1 MLLYTRSNLYKILG
15 FSAFAGVLLLVFLNY
30 RGFFKGSN
38 LSIDGIAEKLFTFA
52 GRNQIKNTQDAPKKA
67 SVFSTMLKPLIF
79 KPVSI
84 SIPEIGLKDVSV
96 VEVGVEAS
104 GRLEVPKSFDAVAW
118 YKNGPRAGED
128 GNAILAGHYDRIG
141 GGPAIFF
148 NLVKLSVGDEI
159 EVMDEVGRV
168 SKFRVYEVTYVD
180 INDDKAVIK
189 AYGATKEPILT
200 LITCGGVWD
209 YKSKDYSKRLLIKAR
224 KV

>member
-1 MLLYTRSNLYKILG
+1 MFYKEVIKIYEVAIALVVVAVLVVVTSIAFTRYAKNGSV
-15 FSAFAGVLLLVFLNY
+15 FAG
-30 RGFFKGSN
+30 KAQTK
-38 LSIDGIAEKLFTFA
+38 D
-52 GRNQIKNTQDAPKKA
+52 NTSMPKKA

-79 KPVSI
+79 KPVSV
-84 SIPEIGLKDVSV
+84 SVPKIGLKDVSV

-104 GRLEVPKSFDAVAW
+104 GRLEVPKSFDLIGW

-128 GNAILAGHYDRIG
+128 GNAIIAGHYDRIG
-141 GGPAIFF
+141 GGPAVFF

-159 EVMDEVGRV
+159 EVTDEVGRV
-168 SKFRVYEVTYVD
+168 SRFRVYEVTYVD
-180 INDDKAVIK
+180 INDDQAVVK

-209 YKSKDYSKRLLIKAR
+209 YKLKDYSKRLLIKAR